1 MLAPADT
8 ETVDPGCIFWGSLGI
23 ITVTIIGLMGCI
35 PTRSANTENKSDSPS
50 QENGESTSNG
60 RRCGASRAI
69 GAWLRNVYNVTC
81 FTNPA
86 WPCWKTILI
95 KAVVMFITTLAS
107 ALASLAITR
116 VFAEDDEKFEETVA
130 RVLDYVLGETGT
142 RRRRDTRIT
151 DGTATA
157 TDEVATVLTAAVI
170 CTAWTIATITMVVT
184 YIFREKE
191 DVENPEVEE
200 QTGGADEAMGACGT
214 SKEDSE
220 MRLNEYCTDGLEIT
234 ITDNDA
240 GVDNEQR
247 NNEDWL
253 SALVTMVIEQIMK
266 AVYYMTKTVMG

>member
-1 MLAPADT
+1 
-8 ETVDPGCIFWGSLGI
+8 
-23 ITVTIIGLMGCI
+23 
-35 PTRSANTENKSDSPS
+35 
-50 QENGESTSNG
+50 
-60 RRCGASRAI
+60 
-69 GAWLRNVYNVTC
+69 
-81 FTNPA
+81 
-86 WPCWKTILI
+86 
-95 KAVVMFITTLAS
+95 MFITTLAS

-130 RVLDYVLGETGT
+130 RVLEYVLGETGT

-191 DVENPEVEE
+191 DVDNPEVEN
-200 QTGGADEAMGACGT
+200 QTGGADEVMGAYGT
-214 SKEDSE
+214 SNEDSE

-240 GVDNEQR
+240 EVDNEQR
-247 NNEDWL
+247 NNENWL